1 MSEVPFSAEETLKI
15 AALIEENGEEFYEGM
30 ASEADSEE
38 LSDLFKELA
47 KEKREHKVKFES
59 MLGENDSTGRK
70 DLNSQLYG
78 KLEDSYLEVLG
89 DSKVFTPANEN
100 IQAARDAQTRG
111 QLLEVAISL
120 EKDTMLY
127 FYDMLDRAASDYDR
141 RKIENI
147 VKEEKNQIRRLIK
160 FR

>member
-15 AALIEENGEEFYEGM
+15 ATLIEENGKEFYEGM
-30 ASEADSEE
+30 ASEADEEE
-38 LSDLFKELA
+38 LYDLFKELA

-59 MLGENDSTGRK
+59 MLDEDDSTGRM
-70 DLNSQLYG
+70 DLNRQLYG
-78 KLEDSYLEVLG
+78 KLEDSYLEALG
-89 DSKVFTPANEN
+89 DSKVFIPANEN
-100 IQAARDAQTRG
+100 IQAAKDAETRG

-127 FYDMLDRAASDYDR
+127 FYDMLDRATSDYDR

-147 VKEEKNQIRRLIK
+147 LKEEKNQIRRLIK